1 MTVNVDVE
9 IPAHIQAV
17 VDHLNGNGI
26 LCGYGERPQGAGFV
40 DGPHSQF
47 VPYSVVW
54 RSGAID
60 ATGRMLTGDV
70 DEARP
75 SVQVDS
81 IGATARQADDM
92 AGEVMAVMLDQSLQV
107 EGRRVLR
114 VWQEVG
120 NAAAKDPGSTG
131 GFGVSDK
138 PPLYK
143 SADRY
148 RIWSVPE
155 QG

>member
-1 MTVNVDVE
+1 MSVVDVQ

-17 VDHLNGNGI
+17 VDHLNDRGV
-26 LCGYGERPQGAGFV
+26 LCGYGERPDGAGFL

-47 VPYSVVW
+47 VPYAVVW

-60 ATGRMLTGDV
+60 AQSSMLTGDV

-75 SVQVDS
+75 SVQVDAVGS
-81 IGATARQADDM
+81 IASEADDL
-92 AGEVMAVMLDQSLQV
+92 AGDVMVAMLDQSIV
-107 EGRRVLR
+107 IPGRRVLR

-120 NAAAKDPGSTG
+120 NTAAKDPGSTG
-131 GFGVSDK
+131 GMGVSDK

-148 RIWSVPE
+148 RIWSVPD
-155 QG
+155 